1 MVWYGHNPQRKR
13 AAGSV
18 LGEKSQTGAFPLP
31 ATRCASPDVQL
42 LCAVIGPDCVMV
54 SDNRTDNDSGAHQC
68 QQIRSLAECMIAIT
82 ALVVPR
88 STVLHPMTFA
98 YRDNNSQSVSIFLI
112 VLFPTCCP
120 PLPPRT
126 PHSLLSCLPNEMG
139 WWTPP
144 LHERYQG
151 SG

>member
-1 MVWYGHNPQRKR
+1 M
-13 AAGSV
+13 

-120 PLPPRT
+120 PLPLAPPT
-126 PHSLLSCLPNEMG
+126 PSFLASQMRWGDGLLHYTNAIKGVVNENA
-139 WWTPP
+139 
-144 LHERYQG
+144 
-151 SG
+151 

>member
-1 MVWYGHNPQRKR
+1 M
-13 AAGSV
+13 

-120 PLPPRT
+120 PLPPAPPT
-126 PHSLLSCLPNEMG
+126 PSFLASQMRWGDGLLHYTNAIKGVVNENG
-139 WWTPP
+139 
-144 LHERYQG
+144 
-151 SG
+151 